1 VEEPRCPRCAALVRP
16 EAPWCTLCYADL
28 RPAPEPE
35 PEPEH
40 APELSVPEAVLAPTV
55 LAAPESVLAE
65 EPALAAAGP
74 RGRHSKVTVGE
85 VRPVTEGET
94 TPAEVDALAAQMLAV
109 LAAESKPALGRFSGE
124 MDSTG
129 VKVGVM
135 VGGVLLVTAILFAA
149 ISVVGLFL

>member
-1 VEEPRCPRCAALVRP
+1 MEEPRCPRCAALVRP

-35 PEPEH
+35 P
-40 APELSVPEAVLAPTV
+40 APTPASARPV
-55 LAAPESVLAE
+55 DEDVVAPVALAASEPVLAE
-65 EPALAAAGP
+65 EPALAAAGR
-74 RGRHSKVTVGE
+74 RGRHSKVALGDAHA
-85 VRPVTEGET
+85 VTASET

-124 MDSTG
+124 LESTG

-135 VGGVLLVTAILFAA
+135 VGGVLLVTLVLFAA